1 MHFSIVGFS
10 RLRLRRNLAGFTL
23 LELIITLTILGL
35 LVSMGMPAYME
46 MVRNTQIRNA
56 AESIHA
62 GIQLARIEALKRNTN
77 VSFWLV
83 SLTNPKVMNET
94 CALGTTS
101 PSWIVSLDD
110 PSGKCGT
117 APSTTTAPRIVQSHA
132 AGDGSSN
139 VALTVNS
146 GNSLTFNGLGQTVGN
161 SMTQIKVI
169 SSQSETNFRRLRIE
183 ISASGS
189 TRVCDI
195 DIQAS
200 DDPRK
205 CKD

>member
-1 MHFSIVGFS
+1 MLIECS
-10 RLRLRRNLAGFTL
+10 RLRPRHNFAGFTL
-23 LELIITLTILGL
+23 LELIITVAVLGL
-35 LVSMGMPAYME
+35 LVAMGMPAYQE

-56 AESIHA
+56 AESMHA

-77 VSFWLV
+77 VTFWLV
-83 SLTNPKVMNET
+83 SLTNPKVMNDT

-101 PSWIVSLDD
+101 PSWVVSLDD

-117 APSTTTAPRIVQSHA
+117 APSTTTAPRIVQSYA
-132 AGDGSSN
+132 AGEGSSN

-161 SMTQIKVI
+161 AMTQIIVN
-169 SSQSETNFRRLRIE
+169 SSQSGANYRSLQIN

-189 TRVCDI
+189 TRVCDPDRAI
-195 DIQAS
+195 AA

-205 CKD
+205 C

>member
-1 MHFSIVGFS
+1 MLVECSRFSP
-10 RLRLRRNLAGFTL
+10 RRNLAGFTL
-23 LELIITLTILGL
+23 LELIITVVILGIL
-35 LVSMGMPAYME
+35 ISMGIPAYQE

-83 SLTNPKVMNET
+83 SLTNPKVMNDT

-101 PSWIVSLDD
+101 PSWVVSLDD

-139 VALTVNS
+139 VALSVNS
-146 GNSLTFNGLGQTVGN
+146 GNSLTFNGLGQTVSN
-161 SMTQIKVI
+161 SMTQIDVS
-169 SSQSETNFRRLRIE
+169 SSQSGANYRSLRIN

-189 TRVCDI
+189 TRVCDPQI
-195 DIQAS
+195 EAT

-205 CKD
+205 C